1 MKLSTH
7 LSRYFHEQRLAKGL
21 KPGQLAHLA
30 GCENIP
36 KNGNRIR
43 QFEMTGNISRELF
56 ERIAVVLEVGQA
68 TIERLVKQDR
78 REFFEKWLK
87 WVNEPIQP
95 HLVVRLMAAIYSRRA
110 LPADITKMEEA
121 EQWAASVAT
130 EEKKCCCLVWSRR
143 ISCWFD
149 ETGRLYGR
157 TEATPGKPNVPWMK
171 IGGKTFTFGDG
182 RGSVSQVDWPK
193 TGSDQ

>member
-1 MKLSTH
+1 MSTH
-7 LSRYFHEQRLAKGL
+7 LSRCFHQRRLVKGL
-21 KPGQLAHLA
+21 KAGQLAQLA

-43 QFEMTGNISRELF
+43 QFELTGDISKELF
-56 ERIAVVLEVGQA
+56 EKIAAVLEVDQA
-68 TIERLVKQDR
+68 TITKLVEQDR
-78 REFFEKWLK
+78 REFCEKWLK
-87 WVNEPIQP
+87 WVSEGIQP
-95 HLVVRLMAAIYSRRA
+95 YLVVRLMAAIYSHRA

-143 ISCWFD
+143 ISSWFD

-157 TEATPGKPNVPWMK
+157 TEATPGEPNVPWMV
-171 IGGKTFTFGDG
+171 IGGKTFTFGDDL
-182 RGSVSQVDWPK
+182 GSVSRVEWPHA
-193 TGSDQ
+193 GSDQ